1 MSCHEMS
8 TSNLDRNYTQGRILF
23 KLYRPF
29 LLAAS
34 AILRLLPRGLS
45 MLIMKLVRHLPTRLG
60 IGIRYIFLHRL
71 SKHCGES
78 VAVFEGVYLHRVHA
92 AEFGDNVSIHPMCY
106 IDAIGGLKIGSDVS
120 IAHGTTIMTLD
131 HNYSQP
137 KSMIRDASVI
147 LKPVTIGNDVWIG
160 AGVRIL
166 AGVSIGNRVT
176 IGAGAVVTKDIPSN
190 SLAVGVPAR
199 VIRSIE

>member
-1 MSCHEMS
+1 M
-8 TSNLDRNYTQGRILF
+8 QGRTLF
-23 KLYRPF
+23 GVFKPF

-34 AILRLLPRGLS
+34 AVLRLLPRSFSVLV
-45 MLIMKLVRHLPTRLG
+45 MMLVRYVPTNLG
-60 IGIRYIFLHRL
+60 IGMRYILLHRL
-71 SKHCGES
+71 SRRCGES
-78 VAVFEGVYLHRVHA
+78 VAVFEGVYLRRLHA

-137 KSMIRDASVI
+137 GSTIRDASVI

-166 AGVSIGNRVT
+166 AGVNIGNRVT
-176 IGAGAVVTKDIPSN
+176 IGAGTVITKDIPSN

-199 VIRSIE
+199 VIKSIE